1 MSVAP
6 GRQGVI
12 AFFVTFCVCLVA
24 LAVALNVGWVVLT
37 LREIVP
43 LLLGSLVF
51 AAIITGLIL
60 NTTFLVRE
68 IRRNEQHDAFVNA
81 VTHELKTPVTSIR
94 LHLET
99 LKSRGR
105 PSTRRKRH
113 EFYDVMLEDSDRLLH
128 LIEQVLSAGQKGRV
142 PFQQV
147 RIDLRALADEC
158 VTLTRSQRHLPTEA
172 LQMIERRLT
181 IAIEVIG
188 DPDQLRGAVLN
199 LLDNAVKYSRE
210 HVRVDVEVA
219 QRRQDLA
226 RRPRARSWH
235 RHSAERD
242 QAHLQPLLPHAVGA
256 DAARQRHGPR
266 PVHRRADGEAARRP
280 RVRAER
286 RRGTRRDLHARA
298 ASRADARARLAAV
311 PMSRLLIVEDE
322 AHIAS
327 GLRFNLEADGHAVDA
342 STDNGEAALQLIESG
357 PVARRS
363 ASCST

>member
-68 IRRNEQHDAFVNA
+68 IRLNEQHDAFVNA

-99 LKSRGR
+99 LKARGQAVDE
-105 PSTRRKRH
+105 SKRH
-113 EFYDVMLEDSDRLLH
+113 EFYDVMLKDSDRLMH

-142 PFQQV
+142 PIQQV

-158 VTLTRSQRHLPTEA
+158 VAVTRSQRHLSGESLRVTNASSDP
-172 LQMIERRLT
+172 
-181 IAIEVIG
+181 IEVMG
-188 DPDQLRGAVLN
+188 DPDHLRGAILN

-210 HVRVDVEVA
+210 KVTIEVEVS
-219 QRRQDLA
+219 RGEQDLA
-226 RRPRARSWH
+226 VVRVRDQGIGIPPNETKRIFGRFYRTPWALTQRVKGTGLGLFIVAQTAKRHGGRAFAQSDGVGRGATFTLELPAAPSARSH
-235 RHSAERD
+235 
-242 QAHLQPLLPHAVGA
+242 P
-256 DAARQRHGPR
+256 
-266 PVHRRADGEAARRP
+266 
-280 RVRAER
+280 
-286 RRGTRRDLHARA
+286 
-298 ASRADARARLAAV
+298 
-311 PMSRLLIVEDE
+311 
-322 AHIAS
+322 
-327 GLRFNLEADGHAVDA
+327 
-342 STDNGEAALQLIESG
+342 
-357 PVARRS
+357 
-363 ASCST
+363 

>member
-43 LLLGSLVF
+43 LLVGSLVF

-68 IRRNEQHDAFVNA
+68 IRINEQHDAFVNS

-99 LKSRGR
+99 LKARGAAVDEA
-105 PSTRRKRH
+105 KRH
-113 EFYDVMLEDSDRLLH
+113 EFYELMLKDSDRLLH

-142 PFQQV
+142 PLQQV

-158 VTLTRSQRHLPTEA
+158 ITLTRSQRHLPEDDLRMVGTSDEP
-172 LQMIERRLT
+172 
-181 IAIEVIG
+181 IEVVG
-188 DPDQLRGAVLN
+188 DPDHLRGAILN

-210 HVRVDVEVA
+210 KVRIDVEVA
-219 QRRQDLA
+219 MGDHDLA
-226 RRPRARSWH
+226 VVRVRDQGIGIPPSETKRIFGRFYRTPWALTQRVKGTGLGLFIVAQTAKRHGGRAFAQSDGVGRGATFTLELPSAPNARS
-235 RHSAERD
+235 
-242 QAHLQPLLPHAVGA
+242 
-256 DAARQRHGPR
+256 
-266 PVHRRADGEAARRP
+266 
-280 RVRAER
+280 
-286 RRGTRRDLHARA
+286 LH
-298 ASRADARARLAAV
+298 V
-311 PMSRLLIVEDE
+311 
-322 AHIAS
+322 
-327 GLRFNLEADGHAVDA
+327 
-342 STDNGEAALQLIESG
+342 
-357 PVARRS
+357 
-363 ASCST
+363 